1 MRASLTKRINPIR
14 KNHIALAAGL
24 SLVIL
29 YSGWWWVTARRLT
42 AQIDGWI
49 AQEQAKGGK
58 ASPET
63 VSVGGYPVV
72 FSLKLNGVSL
82 TWPSGFGFTSQKLR
96 VRAYP
101 WALRHLRIAA
111 TGGFAFNFPA
121 GETRP
126 ALTLAGETLRGDSLF
141 YDNAVPISFNLTA
154 DSVSASQSTVQ
165 GDAGRELSI
174 ATVELKGSRP
184 ETPPSTDTDIAFDLS
199 LRLLDLSAQALETNP
214 LGATIAETAI
224 HAKLLGQQP
233 EKYDATGLAAWRDSG
248 GSVEATDIGI
258 RWGALGLT
266 GNGALALDKDMQP
279 EGAFTAHLTGFEPA
293 IDALAAAGWI
303 KMSAASLAKI
313 ALGIAAHPGADGKPV
328 VDTPIT
334 IQNRRISLGPL
345 KLGQMPELKLD

>member
-1 MRASLTKRINPIR
+1 
-14 KNHIALAAGL
+14 
-24 SLVIL
+24 
-29 YSGWWWVTARRLT
+29 
-42 AQIDGWI
+42 
-49 AQEQAKGGK
+49 
-58 ASPET
+58 
-63 VSVGGYPVV
+63 
-72 FSLKLNGVSL
+72 
-82 TWPSGFGFTSQKLR
+82 
-96 VRAYP
+96 
-101 WALRHLRIAA
+101 LRIAA
-111 TGGFAFNFPA
+111 TGGFAFSFPA

-154 DSVSASQSTVQ
+154 DSVSASQSNVQ
-165 GDAGRELSI
+165 GDAGRELSV

-184 ETPPSTDTDIAFDLS
+184 ETPPSADTDIAFDLS

-233 EKYDATGLAAWRDSG
+233 EKYDAAGLQAWRDSG
-248 GSVEATDIGI
+248 G
-258 RWGALGLT
+258 
-266 GNGALALDKDMQP
+266 NGALAPDKDMQP